1 MENASDEHCSRA
13 FFNEMTRKMW
23 RCSAELAKFCTMVM
37 RHPLSPVRQTLSIR
51 IEERCAWLFKRAR
64 CIAAATGHVSIP
76 IEKLLRLHSRTP
88 DGTTNVLH
96 ELCGRHLVTLRSCRY
111 MQLYECYRMLI
122 WVQLFDTISGV
133 SWSCHLFCHK
143 SAGMTVSP
151 PLSDRAWTPQSHLR
165 NQGRRAGSGS
175 TMTETAV

>member
-1 MENASDEHCSRA
+1 MPVMSIARELSL
-13 FFNEMTRKMW
+13 TKW
-23 RCSAELAKFCTMVM
+23 LAKCEDAVQSWQNFARWWWDIRYT
-37 RHPLSPVRQTLSIR
+37 PVRQTLSIR

-64 CIAAATGHVSIP
+64 CIAAATGQVSIP
-76 IEKLLRLHSRTP
+76 IEKLPHLHSRTP

-151 PLSDRAWTPQSHLR
+151 PLSDRAWTPQSRLR